1 MLYNSMLG
9 MDMSEEMDFEI
20 MERRESFKDF
30 LRAIVDT
37 VIAIKDPIGWRM
49 GDKNVG
55 IFGDTGI
62 IAALTVS
69 YTVAGK
75 HRNTIE
81 FQSVNLDAGVTQVM
95 HIVIKA
101 VNAGSVQAVVVVAAN
116 EYLVARWQIAEPVEK
131 INCFLFA
138 PDHAE
143 IA

>member
-9 MDMSEEMDFEI
+9 MDMSEEMGFEI
-20 MERRESFKDF
+20 MERRESFKDS

-81 FQSVNLDAGVTQVM
+81 FKSVNLDAGVTQVM

-138 PDHAE
+138 PDHTE